1 MKQCKKCKATL
12 TGPGSNNAVLCL
24 DCWAEVLIRAE
35 GGTPMTRLAN
45 EYGVSRQAV
54 QQKVMMYGEDQ

>member
-1 MKQCKKCKATL
+1 MRRCKHCHATL

-24 DCWAEVLIRAE
+24 DCWAEILIRAE
-35 GGTPMTRLAN
+35 GGTHYTRLAI

-54 QQKVMMYGEDQ
+54 QQKVMMYSED